1 MENYWTSNKSING
14 LRHFVLVN
22 ETKEKGN
29 ISFLMVSVLDSEI
42 NLKTTYEELI
52 NSGNWHKGWINL
64 SKHQSITEEYVNY
77 KSIYKRE
84 GIDEIFINEDSLFNI
99 ETIRLPEIE
108 ILLNYEVKTGNPIV
122 AVVMR
127 APAKI
132 KKGRKG

>member
-1 MENYWTSNKSING
+1 MENYWTSNKTIKG

-64 SKHQSITEEYVNY
+64 PKLESITAEYFDY
-77 KSIYKRE
+77 KSSNKEE
-84 GIDEIFINEDSLFNI
+84 GFDEIFINEDSLFNI
-99 ETIRLPEIE
+99 S
-108 ILLNYEVKTGNPIV
+108 
-122 AVVMR
+122 
-127 APAKI
+127 
-132 KKGRKG
+132 

>member
-1 MENYWTSNKSING
+1 MENYWTSNKTING

-22 ETKEKGN
+22 EINEKGN
-29 ISFLMVSVLDSEI
+29 IFFLMVSVLDSEI

-77 KSIYKRE
+77 KSLNKRE

-99 ETIRLPEIE
+99 S
-108 ILLNYEVKTGNPIV
+108 
-122 AVVMR
+122 
-127 APAKI
+127 
-132 KKGRKG
+132 